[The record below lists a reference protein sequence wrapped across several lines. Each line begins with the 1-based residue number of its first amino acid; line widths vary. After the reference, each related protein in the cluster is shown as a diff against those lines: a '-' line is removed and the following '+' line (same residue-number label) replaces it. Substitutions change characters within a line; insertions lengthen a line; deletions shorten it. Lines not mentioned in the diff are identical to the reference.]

1 MSNKTSKL
9 FYLLLVLLPFSLLAQ
24 EEDESKWEVNGY
36 LKNLQ
41 SASLIQVPN
50 FITGQS
56 ELVILSNNLIHN
68 RLNFSRSLGSKMV
81 FNSSLRNR
89 FLYGDLDTPERMLE
103 QFERGNDFFDL
114 SLEGSQTNWAAQTI
128 LDRFYLD
135 IYLGDWEMSIGR
147 QRINWGISTFWNSN
161 DIFNAFNF
169 TDFDYEERPGSD
181 AFLVRKYI
189 GFTSSIE
196 FAIAAADD
204 IKKLKAGFLYKF
216 NLKNYDYQLLA
227 GITENHLSLG
237 GGWSGAIKKI
247 GFKGEFNTFN
257 DLSTSSEPFTGSFSM
272 EFDYINKNALYFGFG
287 VLYNSLGQTDTNIL
301 NLLDFDISARNLYP
315 FKYTVF
321 YSMNQSFNPIF
332 SGGIS
337 FLYSPGPVHATFLS
351 PNFNLSIAQNWDL
364 AFFGQIV
371 FDRQEKYSS
380 PVQGFF
386 LRLKYSF

>member
-1 MSNKTSKL
+1 MNNKTNKL
-9 FYLLLVLLPFSLLAQ
+9 FYLLLVLLPLSVLAQ
-24 EEDESKWEVNGY
+24 EVDESKWEVSGY

-41 SASLIQVPN
+41 SASLLQVPN
-50 FITGQS
+50 FSTGQS

-68 RLNFSRSLGSKMV
+68 RLNFSRSFGSKV
-81 FNSSLRNR
+81 AFNTSLRNR
-89 FLYGDLDTPERMLE
+89 FLYGDLDTPERMMD
-103 QFERGNDFFDL
+103 QFEQGNDFFDL
-114 SLEGSQTNWAAQTI
+114 SLESSKTNWAAQTI
-128 LDRFYLD
+128 LDRLYLD

-216 NLKNYDYQLLA
+216 NLKNYDYQVLA
-227 GITENHLSLG
+227 GVSENHLSLG

-257 DLSTSSEPFTGSFSM
+257 DLSTSAEPFIGSFSM
-272 EFDYINKNALYFGFG
+272 EFDYINKKALYFGFG
-287 VLYNSLGQTDTNIL
+287 FLYNSQGQTDTNIL
-301 NLLDFDISARNLYP
+301 NLLNFDISARNLYP

-332 SGGIS
+332 SGGLS
-337 FLYSPGPVHATFLS
+337 FLYSPGPVHATFVS
-351 PNFNLSIAQNWDL
+351 PNFTLSIAQNWDI

-371 FDRQEKYSS
+371 LDKQEQYKS